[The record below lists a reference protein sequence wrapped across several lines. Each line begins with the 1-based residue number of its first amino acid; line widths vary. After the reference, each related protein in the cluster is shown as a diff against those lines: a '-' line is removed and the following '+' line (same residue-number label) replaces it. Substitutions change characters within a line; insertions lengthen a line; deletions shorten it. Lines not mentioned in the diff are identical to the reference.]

1 MELMISA
8 NNLLG
13 AGTFSK
19 TVLASIKAIRRVS
32 RRQTVF
38 AGLRAAIGVGF
49 NTTNAIRGHHAND
62 TATEYHPAQRNG

>member
-1 MELMISA
+1 MISA

-19 TVLASIKAIRRVS
+19 TILAPRRS
-32 RRQTVF
+32 AEFREDKPF
-38 AGLRAAIGVGF
+38 AGLRTAIGVGF
-49 NTTNAIRGHHAND
+49 NPTNAIGGHHAND